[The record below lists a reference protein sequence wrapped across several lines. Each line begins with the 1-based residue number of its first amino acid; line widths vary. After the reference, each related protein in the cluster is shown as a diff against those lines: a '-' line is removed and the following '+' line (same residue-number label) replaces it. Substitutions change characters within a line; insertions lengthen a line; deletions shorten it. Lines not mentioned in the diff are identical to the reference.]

1 MRSIIAGIS
10 IFLGVGAPACDRS
23 IPDRLGKA
31 RLTVDQL
38 AFRDAPQ
45 WAVASQKECPDSLLD
60 VLRFVGKDKPD
71 TIDPWGTPYE
81 LFCKQDLPSGA
92 SGLFAAMSYG
102 PDKKKDTED
111 DIASWQP
118 RR

>member
-1 MRSIIAGIS
+1 MRALIAGIS
-10 IFLGVGAPACDRS
+10 VFLGAGGPACDHS
-23 IPDRLGKA
+23 IPDRLGTA
-31 RLTVDQL
+31 RITVEQI
-38 AFRDAPQ
+38 AFHDAPR
-45 WAVASQKECPDSLLD
+45 WTVTSQKECPDSLLD
-60 VLRFVGKDKPD
+60 VFRSVGKDKLE

-81 LFCKQDLPSGA
+81 LFCKPNLPPGA

-102 PDKKKDTED
+102 PDKKKGTED